1 MQRSSLS
8 GSRARHF
15 TGALL
20 FAASLAL
27 ITPSTAFAACQTS
40 YIEGASTVP
49 SLTNGGAQVKARG
62 VWQSNAWASYGAPY
76 AQWTK
81 AQGKQSQCYHEGK
94 GTKRRW
100 FCTFKAKA
108 CS

>member
-1 MQRSSLS
+1 MQRFSLS
-8 GSRARHF
+8 TSRSRTLA
-15 TGALL
+15 GALF
-20 FAASLAL
+20 FAAAL
-27 ITPSTAFAACQTS
+27 GLNPSSALAACQTS
-40 YIEGASTVP
+40 FIEGIGVIPA
-49 SLTNGGAQVKARG
+49 LTNGGAQVQARG

-81 AQGKQSQCYHEGK
+81 AQGKQSQCRHEGK